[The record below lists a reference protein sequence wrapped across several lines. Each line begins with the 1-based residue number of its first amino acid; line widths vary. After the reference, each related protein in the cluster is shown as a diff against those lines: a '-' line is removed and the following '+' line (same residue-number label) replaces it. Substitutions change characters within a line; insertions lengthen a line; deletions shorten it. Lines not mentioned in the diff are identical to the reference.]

1 MSGVIIAGIGCRRDC
16 PTDAV
21 IAVLC
26 RAFAQAGCRASVLA
40 APEFKA
46 GESGLRA
53 AAEALGL
60 NFVTIGRS
68 ALEAVQGRCMT
79 QSPPSLRTIGIASI
93 AEGCALAAAGP
104 NGRLVLS
111 RIAGEGTT
119 CALAESGAQ

>member
-1 MSGVIIAGIGCRRDC
+1 MSSIIVAGIGCRRDC

-21 IAVLC
+21 IAVLY
-26 RAFAQAGCRASVLA
+26 RAFAQAGYRASVLA

-46 GESGLRA
+46 GEPGLRA
-53 AAEALGL
+53 AAEELGL
-60 NFVTIGRS
+60 DFVTIGRS
-68 ALEAVQGRCMT
+68 ALEAVQGRCLT
-79 QSPPSLRTIGIASI
+79 PSAASLRTFGIAAI

-104 NGRLVLS
+104 NGRLVLA

>member
-1 MSGVIIAGIGCRRDC
+1 MSRIIIAGIGCRRDC
-16 PTDAV
+16 PTDAI

-40 APEFKA
+40 TPEFKQ
-46 GESGLRA
+46 GEPGLRA

-60 NFVTIGRS
+60 NFVTIERS
-68 ALEAVQGRCMT
+68 ALEAVQGRCLT
-79 QSPPSLRTIGIASI
+79 PSASSLRTICIASI

-104 NGRLVLS
+104 SGRLVLA
-111 RIAGEGTT
+111 RIAGKGTT

>member
-1 MSGVIIAGIGCRRDC
+1 MSNIIIAGIGCRRGC

-21 IAVLC
+21 IAILR
-26 RAFAQAGCRASVLA
+26 RAFAQAGCPASVLA

-46 GESGLRA
+46 GEPGLRA

-60 NFVTIGRS
+60 NFVTIGQS
-68 ALEAVQGRCMT
+68 ALEAVQGRCLT
-79 QSPPSLRTIGIASI
+79 PSLPSLRTIGIASI

-104 NGRLVLS
+104 SGRLVLA

-119 CALAESGAQ
+119 CALAESGAR